1 MERYSVFYHHIR
13 CAAQEKGCTVE
24 RMLEA
29 IRQWGIQY
37 VELDRD
43 DVGADEASIRQLG
56 RMLHRHDL
64 QPSSIYGF
72 YAWEQADQLP
82 AADDLLLRQA
92 HLLDCKRVMLI
103 PGFHADLADASLC
116 QRENARM
123 QASTCRMAELAAA
136 QGLEATIECF
146 DDSRSPIATIAGMA
160 DFLQAA
166 PHLGV
171 TLETGNFLFSGDDV
185 LEAQQCFAG
194 RIRHVHLKDRFLPE
208 LSPSLNPTGEPKT
221 AVTGQVMY
229 PCAVGHGHIPMTQV
243 LDELERQGYQGIM
256 TIEHFGV
263 PSYAEAIR
271 DSVTWLKERKHAL

>member
-1 MERYSVFYHHIR
+1 MEQYGVFYHHIR

-24 RMLEA
+24 RMLEDV
-29 IRQWGIQY
+29 RRWGIQY

-43 DVGADEASIRQLG
+43 DVGANENDIRRLG
-56 RMLHRHDL
+56 RMLHSHDL

-72 YAWEQADQLP
+72 YAWEQTDHLP
-82 AADDLLLRQA
+82 IADDLLLRQA
-92 HLLDCKRVMLI
+92 QMLGCKRVMLI
-103 PGFHADLADASLC
+103 PGFYTDPANASLC
-116 QRENARM
+116 QRENACM

-136 QGLEATIECF
+136 QGLTATIECF
-146 DDSRSPIATIAGMA
+146 DDGRSPIGTIAGMA
-160 DFLQAA
+160 EFLQAA
-166 PHLGV
+166 PYLGV

-185 LEAQQCFAG
+185 LEAQQRFAG

-208 LSPSLNPTGEPKT
+208 RSPNLAPSGEPTT

-229 PCAVGHGHIPMTQV
+229 PCAVGHGHIPVAQV
-243 LDELERQGYQGIM
+243 LDELERQGYQGVM

-271 DSVTWLKERKHAL
+271 DSVTWLKERKQAL